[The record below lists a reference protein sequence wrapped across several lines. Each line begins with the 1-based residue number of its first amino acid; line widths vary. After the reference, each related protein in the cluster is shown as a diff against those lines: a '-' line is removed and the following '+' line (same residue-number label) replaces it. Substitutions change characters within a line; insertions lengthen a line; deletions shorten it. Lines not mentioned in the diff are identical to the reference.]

1 MMKKISFIGSMIA
14 VALFLVS
21 WGSIGHRTVGQIAE
35 NHLSPKAKEAIKELI
50 GKESLADVANWADE
64 IRSQPNFKN
73 TAPWHYVNLPGGL
86 NFEQFATAIKT
97 MPPDNGYKAMLECE
111 RELLDPRKTKS
122 QKAMALKY
130 FVHFVGD
137 LHQPMHVSH
146 AEDKG
151 GNAIPVN
158 FLNSSSDNLHS
169 LWDSGLIEHQN
180 LSYKQMAIN
189 YDTATPEQI
198 AKWQS
203 DDPLIWLWES
213 YQVSSILYTEVAEN
227 NKLGEDY
234 YNDHIPVIQK
244 QIEKAG
250 IRLAGELNAIF
261 K

>member
-1 MMKKISFIGSMIA
+1 MVKKYSLMGSV
-14 VALFLVS
+14 VALSVFLIS
-21 WGSIGHRTVGQIAE
+21 WGSIGHRTIGLIAE
-35 NHLSPKAKEAIKELI
+35 NHLTPKAKEAIKGLI
-50 GKESLADVANWADE
+50 GKESLADIANWADD
-64 IRSQPNFKN
+64 IRSMPAYKN

-86 NFEQFATAIKT
+86 NYEQFAAAVNN
-97 MPPDNGYKAMLECE
+97 MPPDNGYKAMLGCE
-111 RELLDPRKTKS
+111 KILADPRSTQS
-122 QKAMALKY
+122 QKTSALKY
-130 FVHFVGD
+130 LVHFVGD

-151 GNAIPVN
+151 GNAIAIN

-180 LSYKQMAIN
+180 LSYKQMAVS

-198 AKWQS
+198 KKWQA
-203 DDPLIWLWES
+203 DDPMLWLWES
-213 YQVSSILYTEVAEN
+213 YQISSILYTEVADN

-234 YNDHIPVIQK
+234 YQDHIPVVKK